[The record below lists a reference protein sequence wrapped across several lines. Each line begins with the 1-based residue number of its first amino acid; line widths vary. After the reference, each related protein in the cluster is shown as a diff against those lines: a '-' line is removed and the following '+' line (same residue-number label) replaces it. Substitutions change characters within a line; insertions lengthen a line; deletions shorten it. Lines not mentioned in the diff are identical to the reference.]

1 MASKQQTK
9 LIKHWRS
16 LGYFV
21 INLVRIQPTGLPD
34 LIALKPNEV
43 IFIES
48 KEIWDKLSALQIAK
62 IEILKKLKF
71 KVYVNENEY

>member
-21 INLVRIQPTGLPD
+21 INLVKITPTGLPD
-34 LIALKPNEV
+34 LIALKPDEV

-48 KEIWDKLSALQIAK
+48 KEKWDKLSPLQIAK

>member
-1 MASKQQTK
+1 MSKQQTK

-21 INLVRIQPTGLPD
+21 INLVKITPTGLPD

>member
-21 INLVRIQPTGLPD
+21 INLVKITPTGLPD
-34 LIALKPNEV
+34 LIALKPDEV

-48 KEIWDKLSALQIAK
+48 KEVWDKLSALQIAK

>member
-21 INLVRIQPTGLPD
+21 INLVKITPSGLPD

-48 KEIWDKLSALQIAK
+48 KEKWDKLSALQIAK

>member
-34 LIALKPNEV
+34 LIALKPDEV

-48 KEIWDKLSALQIAK
+48 KEVWDKLSALQIAK

>member
-21 INLVRIQPTGLPD
+21 INLVKITPTGLPD

-48 KEIWDKLSALQIAK
+48 KEVWDKLSALQIAK